1 MTQVSSE
8 RSTKRRHRQLSRGGH
23 MALVEI
29 SRRRVADGADVAT
42 ITLNRPEKKNAMN
55 GPLQGELVDALR
67 EVSTRAT
74 DRAVVLTG
82 AAGNFSSGGD
92 LWGAADDIPK
102 SPLHGMHVTG
112 SITSTITSMH
122 KPVIAKVRGYA
133 VGAGCNIALAC
144 DLVVASDN
152 AKFSEIFVKR
162 GLIPDA
168 GGTWLLPR
176 RVGMHRAKE
185 IAFFGGMYSAADALE
200 LGLINRVVADSELD
214 AYVDDWSDTLAQGPP
229 LALGITKQ
237 LLNSSLNTSL
247 EQALDSEAVAQVY
260 MFNTRDAQEAIG
272 AFVEKRTPTFKGQ

>member
-8 RSTKRRHRQLSRGGH
+8 WSTNSRHGQLKHGGH

-29 SRRRVADGADVAT
+29 TRRNVADGADVAT

-55 GPLQGELVDALR
+55 GPLQGELVEALR

-82 AAGNFSSGGD
+82 ADGNFSSGGD
-92 LWGAADDIPK
+92 LWGGTDDVPK
-102 SPLHGMHVTG
+102 SPLHGMHTTG
-112 SITSTITSMH
+112 SITSTISSMH

-144 DLVVASDN
+144 DLVVASEN

-162 GLIPDA
+162 GLVPDA

-176 RVGMHRAKE
+176 RVGLHRAKE
-185 IAFFGGMYSAADALE
+185 IAFFGNIYSAAEAFE
-200 LGLINRVVADSELD
+200 LGLINRVIADDELD
-214 AYVDDWSDTLAQGPP
+214 HFVDGWCDTLAVGPP

-237 LLNSSLNTSL
+237 LLNSSLNSSL
-247 EQALDSEAVAQVY
+247 DQALDNEAVAQVY

-272 AFVEKRTPTFKGQ
+272 AFVEKRTPTFRGQ